1 MSLVGPRPPPA
12 TPARS
17 LTLSSIT
24 WSPFSLGPA
33 AFEATRFYN
42 VSARSPL
49 ARELCAGP
57 ACNEVERA
65 LAQGPGECARPL
77 PLPSTP
83 HPNTTRGPVGGLPIW
98 RESSGGGAYSVV
110 KGGRPGSVKG
120 ARPETRGLKCAGR
133 VEEGGIRGVGV
144 SRGRGRGPSWM
155 RAGPIEVGWAVK
167 RWGLEGRVWAVMRGR
182 DLAWWG
188 WQ

>member
-77 PLPSTP
+77 PLPSTR

-98 RESSGGGAYSVV
+98 AGGGAYSVV